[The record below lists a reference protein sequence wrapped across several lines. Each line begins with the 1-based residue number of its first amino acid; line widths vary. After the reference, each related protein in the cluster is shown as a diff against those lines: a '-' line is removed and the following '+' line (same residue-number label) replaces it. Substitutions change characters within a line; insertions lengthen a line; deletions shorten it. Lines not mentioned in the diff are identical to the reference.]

1 MAIPS
6 YAYEKSTKERRFVF
20 EFILSIL
27 SSNMLKDNKAQWDL
41 FQFITISFLIQKV
54 SCFLYIW
61 KATPVTDHRCLS
73 VAMVTAMSQWWL
85 ISPLFSTKVLLVFL
99 QIQENEIHE
108 RSDTIAAKNIDFFT
122 MWLVPCVLFHV
133 VMYAMWTNSI

>member
-6 YAYEKSTKERRFVF
+6 YAYEKSTKG
-20 EFILSIL
+20 
-27 SSNMLKDNKAQWDL
+27 DL
-41 FQFITISFLIQKV
+41 YLNFYYQFYPAICWRITRPNGICFNSLFTIPFLIRKV

-85 ISPLFSTKVLLVFL
+85 ISPLFSTKVILVFL